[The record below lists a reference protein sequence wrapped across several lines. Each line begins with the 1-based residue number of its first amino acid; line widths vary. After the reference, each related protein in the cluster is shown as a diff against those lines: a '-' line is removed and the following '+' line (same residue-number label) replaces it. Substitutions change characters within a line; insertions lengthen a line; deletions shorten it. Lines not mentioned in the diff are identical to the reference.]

1 MEPLASPRFFPVK
14 PRLETLVGPVGHALS
29 NLSLGRVTLT
39 VWIPRFLMTGAPNLK
54 QRQPCRSPKRPSNGL
69 PPKASFAVLR
79 ASAPGIRPLP
89 VAVEPLASPRF
100 FPVKPRLETLVGPV
114 GHALSNLSLGRVTL
128 TVWIPRFLMTGAPN
142 LKQRQPCRSP
152 KRPSNGLPPKAS
164 FAVLRASAPASARFP
179 SRWSRL
185 LRRASSR

>member
-1 MEPLASPRFFPVK
+1 MDTTILDDWCTKSQAAATLQVSEKTIERLATKGVIR
-14 PRLETLVGPVGHALS
+14 RAT
-29 NLSLGRVTLT
+29 R
-39 VWIPRFLMTGAPNLK
+39 
-54 QRQPCRSPKRPSNGL
+54 KR
-69 PPKASFAVLR
+69 
-79 ASAPGIRPLP
+79 PGIRPLP